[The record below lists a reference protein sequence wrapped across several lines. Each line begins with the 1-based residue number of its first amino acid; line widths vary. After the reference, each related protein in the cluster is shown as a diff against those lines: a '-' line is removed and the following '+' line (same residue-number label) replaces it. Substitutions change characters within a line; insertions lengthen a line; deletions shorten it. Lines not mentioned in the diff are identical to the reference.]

1 VIDWLAVVTSIL
13 LLRHAQ
19 STWNE
24 AGRWQGWADPPL
36 SPNGETAARAAGAHA
51 LFDDL
56 DAATA
61 SDHQRAVRTAELL
74 RQDRVWPPVRRY
86 RGLRERGA
94 GDWTGLTRAEIE
106 ATWPGAL
113 TPPVATI
120 VGGEAPAAV
129 TARALATLHRIA
141 AEWPGG
147 RVLAVTHGALIR
159 LVETHLG
166 AAPPVSPNLA
176 GRWVDIDGATLS
188 LGERVDR
195 LAGASGR
202 AASLGRSA

>member
-1 VIDWLAVVTSIL
+1 VVDWLAVVTSIL

-36 SPNGETAARAAGAHA
+36 SPNGEAAARAAGAHA

-56 DAATA
+56 DATVA
-61 SDHQRAVRTAELL
+61 SDLHRAVRTAELL
-74 RQDRVWPPVRRY
+74 RHDRAWPPVRRY

-129 TARALATLHRIA
+129 TARAVATLHRIA
-141 AEWPGG
+141 AEWPDR
-147 RVLAVTHGALIR
+147 RVVAVTHGALIR

-166 AAPPVSPNLA
+166 DPSPVSPNLS
-176 GRWVDIDGATLS
+176 GRWVFVDGAALS
-188 LGERVDR
+188 LGGRVDR
-195 LAGASGR
+195 LAGAPGR
-202 AASLGRSA
+202 PATLGRSA